1 MRETT
6 SICVFCGSADGRVPD
21 YTAAATAVGTLLAGR
36 GIRLVYGGGRAGLM
50 GRVADAALELGGE
63 AVGIIPQG
71 MVDREVAHRE
81 LSELI
86 VTDTMTERKALMAE
100 RSTAFL
106 VLPGG
111 FGTLEEFSEVLS
123 WAQIG
128 LHRKPIGFLNVC
140 GYYDGLFA
148 FFDQMVDQGFL
159 RQESRRLVMAD
170 EDPGRLVDRLL
181 TRGDTP

>member
-1 MRETT
+1 MHDTT
-6 SICVFCGSADGRVPD
+6 SICVFCGSADGTLPA
-21 YTAAATAVGTLLAGR
+21 YTAAAEATGVLLASR
-36 GIRLVYGGGRAGLM
+36 GFRLVYGGGRAGLM
-50 GRVADAALELGGE
+50 GRIADAVLTAGGE
-63 AVGIIPQG
+63 AIGVIPSG
-71 MVDREVAHRE
+71 MVDREIAHRGLTE
-81 LSELI
+81 LV
-86 VTDTMTERKALMAE
+86 VTDTMTERKALMAQ

-148 FFDQMVDQGFL
+148 FFDQMVEHGFL
-159 RQESRRLVMAD
+159 RQSSRHLVLAD
-170 EDPGRLVDRLL
+170 DDPGRLVDRLV
-181 TRGDTP
+181 TAGS